1 MINDKKLDT
10 CKTIFL
16 IEFKDHPI
24 ITSKEVAI
32 SEKMNIKF

>member
-1 MINDKKLDT
+1 MIKDMIPAKQS
-10 CKTIFL
+10 FL
-16 IEFKDHPI
+16 MGFKNHPI

>member
-1 MINDKKLDT
+1 MIKNLIPAKQF
-10 CKTIFL
+10 FL
-16 IEFKDHPI
+16 MEFKDHPI